1 MATAFSCIAM
11 FESGRFDIYPRSLQR
26 VMAMATGNSIYIAA
40 LLVNDPAKVGVRN
53 KIRRVVGNL
62 GRAGMAMLISPVEP
76 KVKPLEYNSWNLI
89 SHAEFDGNLQD
100 SFQNTSLHLS
110 FTDFE
115 MPVDV
120 KGAHGIRD
128 TEVFLLES
136 VVSVHDRGQWFGDI
150 DVLSLLNS
158 ETVNS
163 TGKSAGEKRA
173 MRTFASCSHSPP
185 ERCYQNS
192 TNLARIISIDIWEE
206 FLDLPVGSVNMIF
219 RGHGNWLA
227 RLAAAAISVQ
237 RGLETVILPDDV
249 CWKCYRLAS
258 EADLVSKSC
267 MLIS

>member
-1 MATAFSCIAM
+1 M

-26 VMAMATGNSIYIAA
+26 VMAMATGNSIYIAT
-40 LLVNDPAKVGVRN
+40 LLVNDPAKVDVRN
-53 KIRRVVGNL
+53 QIRRVVGNL

-120 KGAHGIRD
+120 KGAHGNRD

-136 VVSVHDRGQWFGDI
+136 VVSVHDRGQWIGDI

-163 TGKSAGEKRA
+163 TRKSAGEICA
-173 MRTFASCSHSPP
+173 MRTFASCCHSPP

-192 TNLARIISIDIWEE
+192 ANLARIISIDSWEE
-206 FLDLPVGSVNMIF
+206 FLDLPMGSVIF

-237 RGLETVILPDDV
+237 KGLETVILPDDV

-258 EADLVSKSC
+258 EPDLVSKSS